1 MLAPYA
7 VPRLQPPEGTR
18 PGPRPQ
24 SSHPPCALAPGTP
37 RRPSRAALRA
47 QAGRSEPAPGRPAR
61 PPGRSGASGPST
73 RTSGLRAGSVPAHAP
88 SRRAPG
94 GETCARA
101 GLRAVLAVPF
111 HRDFRASAAFRT
123 SRRAQR
129 CSGWSDTS
137 QTAAVTPDL
146 RLPFR
151 FRAVLPLRKVSGAR
165 LWMC

>member
-1 MLAPYA
+1 MLSPGCSRLRGLARGPA
-7 VPRLQPPEGTR
+7 LRAHTRRALSPRGRPE
-18 PGPRPQ
+18 
-24 SSHPPCALAPGTP
+24 
-37 RRPSRAALRA
+37 RA

-73 RTSGLRAGSVPAHAP
+73 RTSGLLAGSVPAHAP

-111 HRDFRASAAFRT
+111 QRDFRASAAFRT
-123 SRRAQR
+123 SRGARR

-137 QTAAVTPDL
+137 QRAAVTPDL

-151 FRAVLPLRKVSGAR
+151 IRAVLPLCKVS
-165 LWMC
+165 

>member
-1 MLAPYA
+1 MLAPHA

-24 SSHPPCALAPGTP
+24 SSHPPCALAPGPP

-61 PPGRSGASGPST
+61 PPGRSAASGPST

-94 GETCARA
+94 GETCARGRGPGSGRFSSCRSNGTSA
-101 GLRAVLAVPF
+101 LRRPF
-111 HRDFRASAAFRT
+111 GRAAAPGDVQVGATLPRGQR
-123 SRRAQR
+123 SRQIFGFHSVFA
-129 CSGWSDTS
+129 
-137 QTAAVTPDL
+137 
-146 RLPFR
+146 R
-151 FRAVLPLRKVSGAR
+151 FSLFAR
-165 LWMC
+165 

>member
-1 MLAPYA
+1 MLAPHA

-24 SSHPPCALAPGTP
+24 SSHPPCALAPGPP

-47 QAGRSEPAPGRPAR
+47 QAGAAPLDRARAPAASAQAPCPRTRPRVALLAERPAL
-61 PPGRSGASGPST
+61 G
-73 RTSGLRAGSVPAHAP
+73 
-88 SRRAPG
+88 
-94 GETCARA
+94 A
-101 GLRAVLAVPF
+101 GLRAVLELRF
-111 HRDFRASAAFRT
+111 HRDFRASAAFLT

-137 QTAAVTPDL
+137 QTAAVTPAL

>member
-1 MLAPYA
+1 MLAPHA

-24 SSHPPCALAPGTP
+24 SSHPPCALAPGPP

-47 QAGRSEPAPGRPAR
+47 QAGRPEPAPGRPAR

-94 GETCARA
+94 GETCAR
-101 GLRAVLAVPF
+101 GRAPGGSRGAVPPGLPRF
-111 HRDFRASAAFRT
+111 GGLSDQPPRPEMFRLERHFPEGSGHSRSSASIPC
-123 SRRAQR
+123 SRGSPSA
-129 CSGWSDTS
+129 G
-137 QTAAVTPDL
+137 
-146 RLPFR
+146 
-151 FRAVLPLRKVSGAR
+151 
-165 LWMC
+165 